1 MNRYADL
8 VGLRE
13 RIRFETRVVSI
24 DKDDPHDAQLPW
36 TIRSERSDGS
46 SQTDQFT
53 FVVVATGLFSEPCR
67 TVISGAEKFAGS
79 IVHPSDV
86 KTKEQLIDKRVL
98 IIGAGK
104 GAADMAV
111 TAATYAR
118 TCHLVFRRAHWFLAR
133 RLMAGRLPA
142 AQLFSRVLTA
152 VFSPYPNA
160 PHHRLF
166 RLVHQTWPGLSTK
179 ITNLISEDILAT
191 HGSDFYEDGI
201 FTPRTSMRNAENLLI
216 MPEGFVRFK
225 LEGRIQPRLAS
236 IERIIDQ
243 TTVQLDTQ
251 EQIQADLI
259 ICATGYKISFPFFS
273 ESVSQ
278 ALGFPAEG
286 SETETTLRL
295 YRRLIPLGIPH
306 LAFLGFTVNI
316 APWMLAEVS
325 SHWLSEYF
333 LGRLRL
339 PVSKREMLDEIQTER
354 SFIRQT
360 FNREGYNLH
369 YYWLPPI
376 DTLLNDMG
384 LAMHRTSNW
393 IEEYFGVYRPAR
405 LKGLHEERKAK
416 AGGRPMRRRYFGFEQ
431 TLLVI
436 ALLVFLI
443 IFFFR
448 ATEN

>member
-36 TIRSERSDGS
+36 TIRSERSDSS
-46 SQTDQFT
+46 SQTDEFT
-53 FVVVATGLFSEPCR
+53 FVVVATGLFSEPYR
-67 TVISGAEKFAGS
+67 AVISGAEKFAGT
-79 IVHPSDV
+79 ILHPSDV
-86 KTKEQLIDKRVL
+86 KTKEQLVGKRVL
-98 IIGAGK
+98 IIGTGK

-111 TAATYAR
+111 VAATHAR
-118 TCHLVFRRAHWFLAR
+118 TCHLVFRRAHWFLPR

-142 AQLFSRVLTA
+142 RQLFSRVLAA

-166 RLVHQTWPGLSTK
+166 RLVHQTWPGLCTK
-179 ITNLISEDILAT
+179 LTNLMSEDILAMN
-191 HGSDFYEDGI
+191 GLDFYADGI
-201 FTPRTSMRNAENLLI
+201 FSPRTSMRNAENLSM
-216 MPEGFVRFK
+216 MPEDFVRFK

-251 EQIQADLI
+251 EQIQADVI
-259 ICATGYKISFPFFS
+259 ICATGYKMSFPFFT
-273 ESVSQ
+273 ENVSQ
-278 ALGFPAEG
+278 ALGFPTAG
-286 SETETTLRL
+286 SVTETNLRL

-325 SHWLSEYF
+325 SHWVSDYF

-339 PVSKREMLDEIQTER
+339 PVSKREMLDEIQSEH
-354 SFIRQT
+354 SFIQQT
-360 FNREGYNLH
+360 FNREGYNLN

-393 IEEYFGVYRPAR
+393 IEEYFGVYRPER
-405 LKGLHEERKAK
+405 LKGLHEERKGK
-416 AGGRPMRRRYFGFEQ
+416 AAGRPVGRWYFSFEQ

-436 ALLVFLI
+436 GLLVFLI
-443 IFFFR
+443 IFFF
-448 ATEN
+448 